1 MKITRIAGA
10 CIGGAAL
17 TFALALPAHAADSEN
32 GSKSCST
39 GYTVAITSR
48 TSGNTTHY
56 YNGSPTSTTYH
67 GSTLRTRTTG
77 SSVRTANWQAY
88 TSDVMDHAA
97 TYSYCAG

>member
-10 CIGGAAL
+10 CVGGAAL
-17 TFALALPAHAADSEN
+17 TFALAIPAHAADSES

-39 GYTVAITSR
+39 GSTVAIQSR
-48 TSGNTTHY
+48 TSGNTTHD

-67 GSTLRTRTTG
+67 GSTLKYRNTG
-77 SSVRTANWQAY
+77 SSIRTANWQAY

-97 TYSYCAG
+97 TYSYCVG